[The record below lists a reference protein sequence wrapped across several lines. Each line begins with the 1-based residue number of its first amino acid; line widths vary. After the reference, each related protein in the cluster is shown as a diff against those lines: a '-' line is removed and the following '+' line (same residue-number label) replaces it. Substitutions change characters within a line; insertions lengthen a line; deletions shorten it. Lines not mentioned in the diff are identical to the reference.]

1 MLNIP
6 DAIKSLYQQD
16 TIRKNFRVQFPNG
29 ELPDITNANVLTESV
44 RFTESLCS
52 QQYLRFG
59 LTEASEIQFETIGI
73 PNMMGMT
80 IKCFSEID
88 TSSLTAAQISAI
100 QAMSD
105 LDGELVLEA
114 DSDLTDYYGN
124 KWGFYRVPYGTFT
137 VDSCPR
143 NHGAM
148 THRKVTAYTVRFTG
162 SDPFS
167 AYDKWYVE
175 RLTYSSDKMTVD
187 DGLFYQTLYDTA
199 GSDLANLL
207 TVDSEMALDYTST
220 FTDHATFETDTRP
233 TITVKDG
240 GGNDV
245 TLIFAA
251 TRTGQSPSVQSQIPG
266 VRNIW
271 FSVTKGLYYASQSN
285 MSANVASIEAVIA
298 EWLTNNGYDFSESGT
313 TLAEF
318 AAALARHSTT
328 PILEG
333 NYSGWPVTT
342 NNNFMFGVID
352 AFHDRN
358 YFGKYNSENT
368 LLYVSETGASQF
380 TYMFMLMKDVTGLT
394 VTIDS
399 GGTQTQESIISTTMP
414 ISDVNHLYKA
424 SVTEPLFP
432 TFSITVDSTGNIDDT
447 YYTFI
452 DAIDFEKVLGGALE
466 LTAKFGRVDR
476 NGIYQISTLD
486 NTSPIAIGPSLYS
499 ELWWDEYDIS
509 DIGSIVFTYHDS
521 ATDKDETTIYSFRSG
536 ESVYEMKDNYLLKH
550 LEDLSASTIQGILD
564 TYFIPNLG
572 TLNFTPID
580 LDMVGLPY
588 IESSD
593 YLTVTAEDGVEVSS
607 YVLRHTI
614 SGIQALGD
622 KIESTN
628 GELLGIEEVEL

>member
-16 TIRKNFRVQFPNG
+16 TTRKNFRVIFPNG
-29 ELPDITNANVLTESV
+29 ELPDITNANILTESV

-175 RLTYSSDKMTVD
+175 RLAYSTDKMTVD

-199 GSDLANLL
+199 GADLPNLL
-207 TVDSEMALDYTST
+207 TNDGEVTLSYTST
-220 FTDHATFETDTRP
+220 FTDRASFDYDTRP
-233 TITVKDG
+233 TITVKDASD
-240 GGNDV
+240 NDV
-245 TLIFAA
+245 TLTFVA
-251 TRTGQSPSVQSQIPG
+251 TRTGQSPSESLIPG
-266 VRNIW
+266 ATSIW
-271 FSVTKGLYYASQSN
+271 ITATKGLYYASQSN
-285 MSANVASIEAVIA
+285 TRENAADIEAEIA
-298 EWLTNNGYDFSESGT
+298 EWLTNKGYNFSESGT
-313 TLAEF
+313 TLTEF

-328 PILEG
+328 PILES
-333 NYSGWPVTT
+333 NYGGLVVAT
-342 NNNFMFGVID
+342 NNNVVIGANTLVGKD
-352 AFHDRN
+352 
-358 YFGKYNSENT
+358 YFGKYNSDYT
-368 LLYVSETGASQF
+368 LFYVSETGASDHE
-380 TYMFMLMKDVTGLT
+380 YMFMLMKDVTGLT

-432 TFSITVDSTGNIDDT
+432 TFSITVDSTSNTDDT
-447 YYTFI
+447 YYYYI
-452 DAIDFEKVLGGALE
+452 DAIDFEKILGGALE

-476 NGIYQISTLD
+476 NGVYQISTLD
-486 NTSPIAIGPSLYS
+486 NSSPIAIGPSMYS

-509 DIGSIVFTYHDS
+509 GVGSIVFTYHDS
-521 ATDKDETTIYSFRSG
+521 ASDKDETTIYSFGSG

-593 YLTVTAEDGVEVSS
+593 YLTVTAEDGATVSS

-614 SGIQALGD
+614 SGIQALTD